1 MCMLVVLRKYDTA
14 IAFVCGALI
23 VAFIGA
29 FAYLKRDLYL
39 PSART
44 SDAEQLRSDEITLD
58 EPARQ
63 PEARCSSR
71 LRDARGLHDDGGER
85 GRARDLDV
93 LPGLALFDERVP
105 GHHSLVLLHG
115 ERHQGTLHDR
125 HGPAAPRA
133 PAPHRTVGPRGARVR
148 MGGAT
153 TGRPHPAARLRAPRH
168 RDDDRGDGATALL
181 DQVATASS
189 RPVTVDVS
197 VSERTRTT
205 RLMPTLFN
213 R

>member
-1 MCMLVVLRKYDTA
+1 MPVRRHEAVSYLVGQGFSQRL
-14 IAFVCGALI
+14 
-23 VAFIGA
+23 
-29 FAYLKRDLYL
+29 
-39 PSART
+39 AR
-44 SDAEQLRSDEITLD
+44 
-58 EPARQ
+58 
-63 PEARCSSR
+63 ARCSSR

-85 GRARDLDV
+85 RRARDLDV

-197 VSERTRTT
+197 VSEHTRTT
-205 RLMPTLFN
+205 RLLPVLLIGVLPQQW
-213 R
+213 RGDYLHKLAV